1 MKRDEVRRL
10 RASSQRSTRVASELL
25 PEPLGVPARSWLI
38 DRLTPATKS
47 EARCRKDVANE
58 HALPA
63 SRLRQARFGG
73 RSKAGLQMRVWR
85 IERRPP
91 PIPKGSWTLRGLRF
105 SARHPPSSEGER
117 SLT

>member
-38 DRLTPATKS
+38 DRLTPATKN

-63 SRLRQARFGG
+63 SRLREARFGG

-85 IERRPP
+85 AEGARRD
-91 PIPKGSWTLRGLRF
+91 PKRIVDTKRF
-105 SARHPPSSEGER
+105 ALFGAPSPFI
-117 SLT
+117 

>member
-25 PEPLGVPARSWLI
+25 PGPLGVTARSWLI

-63 SRLRQARFGG
+63 PPAFAKPASVGEARLAYRCACGAPSGAR
-73 RSKAGLQMRVWR
+73 RDPKR
-85 IERRPP
+85 IVDTKRFALF
-91 PIPKGSWTLRGLRF
+91 IPLHLKGKVL
-105 SARHPPSSEGER
+105 
-117 SLT
+117 

>member
-38 DRLTPATKS
+38 DRLTPATKNG
-47 EARCRKDVANE
+47 ARCRKDVANE

-63 SRLRQARFGG
+63 SRLREARFGG

-85 IERRPP
+85 AERRPP
-91 PIPKGSWTLRGLRF
+91 RSQKDRG
-105 SARHPPSSEGER
+105 H
-117 SLT
+117 

>member
-38 DRLTPATKS
+38 DRLTPATKN

-58 HALPA
+58 DALPA
-63 SRLRQARFGG
+63 SRLREARLCG
-73 RSKAGLQMRVWR
+73 RSKAGLQMRALRDARLGGRRRGGLRRRVWR
-85 IERRPP
+85 AERRPP
-91 PIPKGSWTLRGLRF
+91 RSQKDRG
-105 SARHPPSSEGER
+105 P
-117 SLT
+117 

>member
-63 SRLRQARFGG
+63 SRLREARFGG

-85 IERRPP
+85 TERRPP
-91 PIPKGSWTLRGLRF
+91 RPQRIVGTKRF
-105 SARHPPSSEGER
+105 ALFGAPSPFI
-117 SLT
+117 

>member
-63 SRLRQARFGG
+63 SRLREARFGG
-73 RSKAGLQMRVWR
+73 EARLAYRCACGAPRGARRDPKR
-85 IERRPP
+85 IVDT
-91 PIPKGSWTLRGLRF
+91 KRF
-105 SARHPPSSEGER
+105 ALFGAPSPFI
-117 SLT
+117 

>member
-58 HALPA
+58 HALPPAFAKPA
-63 SRLRQARFGG
+63 SVGEARLAYRCACGAPRGARRDPKRIVDTKRFALFG
-73 RSKAGLQMRVWR
+73 A
-85 IERRPP
+85 
-91 PIPKGSWTLRGLRF
+91 
-105 SARHPPSSEGER
+105 PSPFI
-117 SLT
+117 

>member
-25 PEPLGVPARSWLI
+25 PGPLGVTARSWLI

-63 SRLRQARFGG
+63 SRLREARFGG
-73 RSKAGLQMRVWR
+73 RSKAGLQLRVWPSGARRDPKR
-85 IERRPP
+85 IVDT
-91 PIPKGSWTLRGLRF
+91 KRF
-105 SARHPPSSEGER
+105 ALFGAPSR
-117 SLT
+117 FI